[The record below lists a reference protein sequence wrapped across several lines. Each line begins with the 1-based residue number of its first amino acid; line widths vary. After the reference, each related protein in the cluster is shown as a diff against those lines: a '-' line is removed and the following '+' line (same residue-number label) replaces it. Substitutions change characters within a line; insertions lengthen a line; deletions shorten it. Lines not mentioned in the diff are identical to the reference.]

1 MCLSFYF
8 SQVLSCS
15 LLISQNK
22 GVSLVFFGSILSV
35 GAIYL
40 YNRMALG
47 PFLNSSNDFIYHLGK
62 GYTAYYIHHFFIVK
76 LTWRMGKDL
85 ALL

>member
-1 MCLSFYF
+1 MISNASIKVTNEKFHVSVVLFQPGPLLLTSDLTEQRCL
-8 SQVLSCS
+8 LG
-15 LLISQNK
+15 L
-22 GVSLVFFGSILSV
+22 FFGSILSV

-62 GYTAYYIHHFFIVK
+62 
-76 LTWRMGKDL
+76 
-85 ALL
+85 